1 MSGMLTE
8 RPGDRSRLRADTKRQ
23 VKLFVNKQALTAEFT
38 ARDVS
43 IGSDVSLSSVYTL
56 LQGLER
62 KGVLTSRIKAGDAR
76 RFYQRVAG
84 KDVR

>member
-23 VKLFVNKQALTAEFT
+23 VKLFVSAQPFTAEFT
-38 ARDVS
+38 ARDAS
-43 IGSDVSLSSVYTL
+43 IGADVSLSSVYTL

-62 KGVLTSRIKAGDAR
+62 KGMLSSRIKDGDPR
-76 RFYQRVAG
+76 RWYRRVAG
-84 KDVR
+84 KVVR